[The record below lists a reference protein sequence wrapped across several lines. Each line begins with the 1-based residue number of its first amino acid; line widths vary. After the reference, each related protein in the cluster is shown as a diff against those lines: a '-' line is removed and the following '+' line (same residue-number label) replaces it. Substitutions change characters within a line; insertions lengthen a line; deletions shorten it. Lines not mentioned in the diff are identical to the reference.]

1 MSSRRRRVLPA
12 ALIAAAATLAWPA
25 AAMAHG
31 LTARADLPLPRWLF
45 GWGAAVV
52 LVISFLALAV
62 LWPKPKLE
70 NAGSRP
76 LPGSRFLT
84 SRAVEIVCGAIGVAI
99 LVLVIYAGFAGE
111 QSPSSNIAPVIVFV
125 TFWVGF
131 VPVSVLFGNIY
142 AAFNPWRAIGRVA
155 FGTARRPYPTG
166 LGRWPA
172 AIVLIGFTT
181 FELAVRQASA
191 PEKVAVVALGY
202 TVVTLVG
209 MALYGVDVWVERG
222 EGFAVYFDLFS
233 RMAVFGREGDD
244 IVLRAPLSALPRLA
258 PLPGTTMVV
267 AVMIGSLT
275 YDGMAEASFYQ
286 DIAQA
291 FRDGAGSLGASD
303 IWQAQIAAFL
313 GLMGA
318 ILVVLALYGAGCIG
332 ASMLD
337 PSMTPG
343 SVANAFAHSLV
354 PIAFA
359 YVSAHY
365 FTFLVFQGQTI
376 IPLASDPLGHGS
388 DFFGTAGETID
399 YSVVGAASVWY
410 IQVILVVVGHALAL
424 ALAHDRALVLYK
436 TQRDAVR
443 SQFWM
448 LGVMVAFT
456 SLALFLLSQA
466 NA

>member
-1 MSSRRRRVLPA
+1 VSRRRVLPA
-12 ALIAAAATLAWPA
+12 VAVAAVATLAWPA

-70 NAGSRP
+70 EARSRP
-76 LPGSRFLT
+76 IPGSRLLT
-84 SRAVEIVCGAIGVAI
+84 SRVVEILCGAIGVAV
-99 LVLVIYAGFAGE
+99 LALVIYVGFAGE
-111 QSPSSNIAPVIVFV
+111 QTPSSNIAPVIVFI

-131 VPVSVLFGNIY
+131 VPLSVVFGNVF
-142 AAFNPWRAIGRVA
+142 AAFNPWRAIGRVV
-155 FGTARRPYPTG
+155 FRSARRPYPAR

-172 AIVLIGFTT
+172 ALVLIAFST
-181 FELAVRQASA
+181 FELAVRQSSA
-191 PEKVAVVALGY
+191 PEKVAVVAVAY
-202 TVVTLVG
+202 SVVTLVC
-209 MALYGVDVWVERG
+209 MAVYGVEAWIERG
-222 EGFAVYFDLFS
+222 EGFSVYFDLFS
-233 RMAVFGREGDD
+233 RMAPFGREGDV
-244 IVLRAPLSALPRLA
+244 IVLRPPLAGLPKLV
-258 PLPGTTMVV
+258 PMPGTTMVV

-286 DIAQA
+286 DVAQA
-291 FRDGAGSLGASD
+291 LRDVAGALGAGD
-303 IWQAQIAAFL
+303 VWQAQIAAFL
-313 GLMGA
+313 GLMGS
-318 ILVVLALYGAGCIG
+318 IVLVLLLYWVGCVG
-332 ASMLD
+332 ASLVD
-337 PSMTPG
+337 RTTTPT

-365 FTFLVFQGQTI
+365 FTLLLFQGQTI
-376 IPLASDPLGHGS
+376 VPLASDPLGHGS
-388 DFFGTAGETID
+388 DLFGTADWRID
-399 YSVVGAASVWY
+399 YGLIGAESVWY

-424 ALAHDRALVLYK
+424 ALAHDRALVLYRL
-436 TQRDAVR
+436 QRDAVR

-448 LGVMVAFT
+448 LGVMVVFT

>member
-1 MSSRRRRVLPA
+1 VSRRRGLFAVAVTVA
-12 ALIAAAATLAWPA
+12 AMLAWPA
-25 AAMAHG
+25 AVMAHG

-70 NAGSRP
+70 DAPSRP
-76 LPGSRFLT
+76 IPGSRLLT
-84 SRAVEIVCGAIGVAI
+84 SRVVEIACGAIGVAV
-99 LVLVIYAGFAGE
+99 LALVIYAGFAGE
-111 QSPSSNIAPVIVFV
+111 QSPSSNIAPVIVFI

-131 VPVSVLFGNIY
+131 VPVSVLFGNVF

-155 FGTARRPYPTG
+155 FRTARRPYPAW

-172 AIVLIGFTT
+172 ALVLIAFTT

-191 PEKVAVVALGY
+191 PEKVAVAAVSY
-202 TVVTLVG
+202 TLVTFVC
-209 MALYGVDVWVERG
+209 MAVYGVDAWIERG
-222 EGFAVYFDLFS
+222 EGFSVYFDLFS
-233 RMAVFGREGDD
+233 RMAPFGREGDQ
-244 IVLRAPLSALPRLA
+244 IVVRPPLAGLPRLV

-275 YDGMAEASFYQ
+275 YDGAAEASFYQ

-291 FRDGAGSLGASD
+291 FRDVVGALGASD
-303 IWQAQIAAFL
+303 VWQAQIAAFL
-313 GLMGA
+313 GLIGS
-318 ILVVLALYGAGCIG
+318 ILLVLLLYWIGCVG
-332 ASMLD
+332 ASVID
-337 PSMTPG
+337 RTTTPS

-365 FTFLVFQGQTI
+365 FTLLVFQGQTI
-376 IPLASDPLGHGS
+376 VPLASDPLGHGS
-388 DFFGTAGETID
+388 DLFGTADRRID
-399 YSVVGAASVWY
+399 YGVIGGATVWY
-410 IQVILVVVGHALAL
+410 VQVILVVVGHAMAL
-424 ALAHDRALVLYK
+424 SLAHDRALVLYRS
-436 TQRDAVR
+436 QRDAVR

>member
-1 MSSRRRRVLPA
+1 VNRRVA
-12 ALIAAAATLAWPA
+12 VGVAAAAVAALAWPA

-31 LTARADLPLPRWLF
+31 LTGRADLPLPRWLF
-45 GWGAAVV
+45 GWGAAIV
-52 LVISFLALAV
+52 LIISFLALAV

-70 NAGSRP
+70 NAGFRP
-76 LPGSRFLT
+76 LPGSRVLT
-84 SRAVEIVCGAIGVAI
+84 SRAVEIVCGAIGVAV
-99 LVLVIYAGFAGE
+99 LLLVIYAGFAGE

-131 VPVSVLFGNIY
+131 VPVSVLFGNVF

-155 FGTARRPYPTG
+155 FRTARHPYPAW

-172 AIVLIGFTT
+172 AVVLIAFTT
-181 FELAVRQASA
+181 FELAVRRASA
-191 PEKVAVVALGY
+191 PEKVAVVAIAY
-202 TVVTLVG
+202 TLVTLIC
-209 MALYGVDVWVERG
+209 MAVYGVEAWIERG
-222 EGFAVYFDLFS
+222 EGFSVYFDLFS
-233 RMAVFGREGDD
+233 RMAPFGREGDT
-244 IVLRAPLSALPRLA
+244 IVLRPPLAGLPKLR

-275 YDGMAEASFYQ
+275 YDGMAEARFYQ
-286 DIAQA
+286 HIAQA
-291 FRDGAGSLGASD
+291 FRDVAGALGAGD
-303 IWQAQIAAFL
+303 VWQAQIAAFL
-313 GLMGA
+313 GLICSIA
-318 ILVVLALYGAGCIG
+318 LVLTLYLVGCIG
-332 ASMLD
+332 ASLIAR
-337 PSMTPG
+337 STTPA
-343 SVANAFAHSLV
+343 SVASAFAHSLV

-376 IPLASDPLGHGS
+376 VPLASDPLGHGS
-388 DFFGTAGETID
+388 DLFGTAGRTID
-399 YSVVGAASVWY
+399 YNLIGAAAVWY

-424 ALAHDRALVLYK
+424 ALAHDRALVLYQS
-436 TQRDAVR
+436 QRDAVR

>member
-1 MSSRRRRVLPA
+1 M
-12 ALIAAAATLAWPA
+12 
-25 AAMAHG
+25 
-31 LTARADLPLPRWLF
+31 
-45 GWGAAVV
+45 
-52 LVISFLALAV
+52 
-62 LWPKPKLE
+62 
-70 NAGSRP
+70 
-76 LPGSRFLT
+76 
-84 SRAVEIVCGAIGVAI
+84 
-99 LVLVIYAGFAGE
+99 
-111 QSPSSNIAPVIVFV
+111 
-125 TFWVGF
+125 
-131 VPVSVLFGNIY
+131 FGNVF

-155 FGTARRPYPTG
+155 FRTARRPYPTW

-172 AIVLIGFTT
+172 ALVLIGFTT
-181 FELAVRQASA
+181 FELAVRRASA
-191 PEKVAVVALGY
+191 PEKVAVVAVAY
-202 TVVTLVG
+202 TLVTLAC
-209 MALYGVDVWVERG
+209 MAVYGVEAWIGRG

-233 RMAVFGREGDD
+233 RMAPFGCEGNH
-244 IVLRAPLSALPRLA
+244 IVLRPPLSALPRLA

-286 DIAQA
+286 SIAQA
-291 FRDGAGSLGASD
+291 FRDGVGALGAND
-303 IWQAQIAAFL
+303 VWQAQIAAFL
-313 GLMGA
+313 GLTGS

-332 ASMLD
+332 ASILD
-337 PSMTPG
+337 SSRSAA

-365 FTFLVFQGQTI
+365 LTFLVFQGQTI
-376 IPLASDPLGHGS
+376 VPLASDPLGRGS
-388 DFFGTAGETID
+388 DLFGTAGETID
-399 YSVVGAASVWY
+399 YGLIGAASVWY
-410 IQVILVVVGHALAL
+410 IQVGLVVVGHALAL
-424 ALAHDRALVLYK
+424 ALAHDRALVVYP

>member
-1 MSSRRRRVLPA
+1 VSRRRVLPA
-12 ALIAAAATLAWPA
+12 VVVAAVAALAWPT

-84 SRAVEIVCGAIGVAI
+84 SRAVEIVCGAIGVSI

-131 VPVSVLFGNIY
+131 VPVSVLFGNVF

-155 FGTARRPYPTG
+155 FRTARRPYPAW

-181 FELAVRQASA
+181 FELAVRRASA
-191 PEKVAVVALGY
+191 PEKVAVVAVAY
-202 TVVTLVG
+202 TLVTLVL
-209 MALYGVDVWVERG
+209 MAIYGVEAWIERG

-233 RMAVFGREGDD
+233 RMAPFGRIGDT
-244 IVLRAPLSALPRLA
+244 IVLRPPLAGLPKLQ

-286 DIAQA
+286 SIADG
-291 FRDGAGSLGASD
+291 FRGLAGGLGAND
-303 IWQAQIAAFL
+303 VWQAQIAAFL
-313 GLMGA
+313 GLICCIG
-318 ILVVLALYGAGCIG
+318 VVLGLYMIGCVG
-332 ASMLD
+332 ASLID
-337 PSMTPG
+337 RSTTPM
-343 SVANAFAHSLV
+343 SVANSFAHSLV

-365 FTFLVFQGQTI
+365 FTFLAFQGQTI
-376 IPLASDPLGHGS
+376 VPLASDPLGHGS
-388 DFFGTAGETID
+388 DLFGTAGRTID
-399 YSVVGAASVWY
+399 YGLIGAASVWY

>member
-12 ALIAAAATLAWPA
+12 ALIAAAATLAWPT

-70 NAGSRP
+70 NARSRVIP
-76 LPGSRFLT
+76 WLRFLT

-131 VPVSVLFGNIY
+131 VPVSVLFGNVY

-155 FGTARRPYPTG
+155 FRTARRPYPAG

-172 AIVLIGFTT
+172 SIVLIGFTT

-202 TVVTLVG
+202 TVVTLVA
-209 MALYGVDVWVERG
+209 MAIYGVDVWVERG

-258 PLPGTTMVV
+258 PLPGHD
-267 AVMIGSLT
+267 
-275 YDGMAEASFYQ
+275 DGRGGDDRQPHVRRHGRGELLPGHRAGVPRRSPARS
-286 DIAQA
+286 
-291 FRDGAGSLGASD
+291 GAND
-303 IWQAQIAAFL
+303 VWQAQIAAFL
-313 GLMGA
+313 GL
-318 ILVVLALYGAGCIG
+318 IGCDRSWCWPCTATGCFG
-332 ASMLD
+332 ASLID

-343 SVANAFAHSLV
+343 LGRERVRSLAGADRVRVRLGALLHV
-354 PIAFA
+354 PRLPGPDDHPARVGPA
-359 YVSAHY
+359 RARLRPVRD
-365 FTFLVFQGQTI
+365 GRR
-376 IPLASDPLGHGS
+376 
-388 DFFGTAGETID
+388 TID
-399 YSVVGAASVWY
+399 YGMIGAAAS
-410 IQVILVVVGHALAL
+410 G
-424 ALAHDRALVLYK
+424 
-436 TQRDAVR
+436 TSR
-443 SQFWM
+443 SSWSSSATRWPSPSPTTARWCSTRRSATRCARSS
-448 LGVMVAFT
+448 GCWA
-456 SLALFLLSQA
+456 
-466 NA
+466 

>member
-1 MSSRRRRVLPA
+1 M
-12 ALIAAAATLAWPA
+12 
-25 AAMAHG
+25 
-31 LTARADLPLPRWLF
+31 
-45 GWGAAVV
+45 
-52 LVISFLALAV
+52 
-62 LWPKPKLE
+62 
-70 NAGSRP
+70 
-76 LPGSRFLT
+76 
-84 SRAVEIVCGAIGVAI
+84 CGAIGVAI

-155 FGTARRPYPTG
+155 FRTARRPYPAG

-172 AIVLIGFTT
+172 SIVLIGFTT

-202 TVVTLVG
+202 TVVTLVA
-209 MALYGVDVWVERG
+209 MAIYGVDVWVERG

-376 IPLASDPLGHGS
+376 IPLASDPFGSRLRLLRDGGRDDRLRRGRRRQRLVHPGHPGGRRPRAGARPGPRPRARPVPHAARCGALAVLDARRDGGVHVARPVPPQPGECLTEVEITERARTAPPLACIRAGRAIRAPSVCETFWGQTPETAFSGS
-388 DFFGTAGETID
+388 DP
-399 YSVVGAASVWY
+399 SLGA
-410 IQVILVVVGHALAL
+410 
-424 ALAHDRALVLYK
+424 
-436 TQRDAVR
+436 
-443 SQFWM
+443 
-448 LGVMVAFT
+448 
-456 SLALFLLSQA
+456 
-466 NA
+466 

>member
-1 MSSRRRRVLPA
+1 MSRRRVLPA
-12 ALIAAAATLAWPA
+12 VVVAAVAALAWPT

-45 GWGAAVV
+45 VWGAAVV

-99 LVLVIYAGFAGE
+99 LLVVIYAGFAGE

-131 VPVSVLFGNIY
+131 VPVSVVFGNVFS
-142 AAFNPWRAIGRVA
+142 AFNPWRAIGRVA
-155 FGTARRPYPTG
+155 FRTARRPYPVW

-172 AIVLIGFTT
+172 AVVLIGFTT
-181 FELAVRQASA
+181 FELAVRRASA
-191 PEKVAVVALGY
+191 PEKVAVVAVAY
-202 TVVTLVG
+202 TLVTLVC
-209 MALYGVDVWVERG
+209 MAIYGVETWIERG

-233 RMAVFGREGDD
+233 RMAPFGRIGDT
-244 IVLRAPLSALPRLA
+244 IVLRPPLAGLPKLRQ
-258 PLPGTTMVV
+258 LPGTTMVV

-286 DIAQA
+286 NIAQA
-291 FRDGAGSLGASD
+291 FRDLAGGLGAND
-303 IWQAQIAAFL
+303 VWQAQIAAFL
-313 GLMGA
+313 GLICCIA
-318 ILVVLALYGAGCIG
+318 LVLALYMIGCIG
-332 ASMLD
+332 ASLID
-337 PSMTPG
+337 RSTTPA
-343 SVANAFAHSLV
+343 SVATAFAHSLV

-376 IPLASDPLGHGS
+376 VPLASDPLGHGS
-388 DFFGTAGETID
+388 DLFGTAGRTID
-399 YSVVGAASVWY
+399 YSLIGAASVWY